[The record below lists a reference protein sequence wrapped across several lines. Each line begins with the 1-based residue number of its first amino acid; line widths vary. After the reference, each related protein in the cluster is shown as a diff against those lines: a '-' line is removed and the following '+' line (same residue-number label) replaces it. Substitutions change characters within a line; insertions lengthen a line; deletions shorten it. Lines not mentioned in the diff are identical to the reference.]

1 MLLWGYNLFGASVE
15 FNGVPAAKAVSSG
28 PSIRATV
35 PEGATSGPIT
45 VTTPGGTSTTRASF
59 TINLAPRN
67 AGQRAPAEPCG
78 PLRQPSP
85 RA

>member
-1 MLLWGYNLFGASVE
+1 VGYNLFGASVE

-28 PSIRATV
+28 PNYIRATV

-59 TINLAPRN
+59 TID
-67 AGQRAPAEPCG
+67 
-78 PLRQPSP
+78 
-85 RA
+85 